1 MPEPPKGQLGPVARL
16 KRAFETDPV
25 DPEAIRAERLI
36 RAQFGTSEAPAEIL
50 KSVHCRKR
58 ACKVELR
65 WLADKPFGYMGA
77 GMLISANVN
86 PDMAVE
92 ASGVPDKN
100 GVLRYD
106 LYVARDGYQPSD
118 YEPVPAP
125 APATK

>member
-1 MPEPPKGQLGPVARL
+1 MIITILGDA
-16 KRAFETDPV
+16 
-25 DPEAIRAERLI
+25 
-36 RAQFGTSEAPAEIL
+36 
-50 KSVHCRKR
+50 
-58 ACKVELR
+58 
-65 WLADKPFGYMGA
+65 GYMGA

-92 ASGVPDKN
+92 ATGVPDKD

-125 APATK
+125 APGPTPATK